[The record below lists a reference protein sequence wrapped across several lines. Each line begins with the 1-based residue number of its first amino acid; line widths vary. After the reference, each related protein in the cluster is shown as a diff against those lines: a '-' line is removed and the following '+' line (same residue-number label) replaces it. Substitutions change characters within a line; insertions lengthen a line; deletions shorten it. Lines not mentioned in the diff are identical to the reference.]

1 MTSLRRLQKIS
12 SIILPA
18 IFICLVSV
26 SCSKNN
32 DDGDVDP
39 GTPSFELNFT
49 GAMNKKVTG
58 SYSVVQFSQDVTTT
72 GKPIHTAVIGLSS
85 KQGEL
90 FTIVITREGGIKTGT
105 FPIDFTFDP
114 FFSSS
119 STYTENS
126 GATLYGADGGTFRF
140 LSVSATHINGTVDL
154 VLIDGAN
161 TLNIKGKFNALKP

>member
-1 MTSLRRLQKIS
+1 MIS
-12 SIILPA
+12 SS
-18 IFICLVSV
+18 SV
-26 SCSKNN
+26 SRFNYTALAILATCLLFSSCKKG
-32 DDGDVDP
+32 DDDTTDP

-58 SYSVVQFSQDVTTT
+58 SYAVVQFSEDQTTT
-72 GKPIHTAVIGLSS
+72 GKPIFTAVIGLSS

-105 FPIDFTFDP
+105 YPIDFTFDP

-119 STYTENS
+119 STYTENN
-126 GATLYGADGGTFRF
+126 GGTLYGADGGTFRF
-140 LSVSATHINGTVDL
+140 LSVSPTHVNGTVDL
-154 VLIDGAN
+154 VLIDGAS